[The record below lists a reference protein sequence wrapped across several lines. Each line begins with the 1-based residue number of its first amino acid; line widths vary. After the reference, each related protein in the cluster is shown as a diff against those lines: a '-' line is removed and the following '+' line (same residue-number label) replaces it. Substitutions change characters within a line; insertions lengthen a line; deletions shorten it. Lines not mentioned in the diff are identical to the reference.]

1 MGEEEGEVEV
11 VEEQVKEGEEEL
23 VVEETPG
30 EGEKWVGVKAEAQ
43 GVDME
48 VLQRTEQKD
57 SKEVRTQ

>member
-1 MGEEEGEVEV
+1 M
-11 VEEQVKEGEEEL
+11 EEQVKEGEEEL

-30 EGEKWVGVKAEAQ
+30 EGEKWVGVEAEAQ